1 MIHQLRVYT
10 AKPGTVPKILEASGT
25 VARRIRE
32 GDKYGVLEGHWS
44 SEIGPLNQ
52 YAHLWAYDSLAEMER
67 LRAELGKIPAWQ
79 SEYVPMIRPHVL
91 RQQVHILRPVIDM
104 KMPKGEGNFHELR
117 RYRLQLG
124 KAAEWT
130 QRMAEHMVAR
140 EKYSQNLGLWT
151 SEFPD
156 PNEVVHL
163 WSYESW
169 EHRMEARAGSQA
181 DPEWQKFLSYA
192 GPLIEDMTSMILQPS
207 QYSPRK

>member
-10 AKPGTVPKILEASGT
+10 GKPGTIPKILEASGT

-52 YAHLWAYDSLAEMER
+52 YVHLWAYDSLAEMER

-79 SEYVPMIRPHVL
+79 SEYIPLIRPSIL
-91 RQQVHILRPVIDM
+91 RQDVYLLRPTIDM

-117 RYRLQLG
+117 RYRLQPG
-124 KAAEWT
+124 KAVEFT
-130 QRMAEHMVAR
+130 KRMADHLPAR
-140 EKYSQNLGLWT
+140 EKYSQNLGIWT
-151 SEFPD
+151 CDFPD
-156 PNEVVHL
+156 PNEVFHL

-169 EHRMEARAGSQA
+169 AQRMEARKGSQA
-181 DPEWQKFLSYA
+181 DPDWQNFLSFA
-192 GPLIEDMTSMILQPS
+192 GPVIEDMTSMILQPS
-207 QYSPRK
+207 EYSPRK